1 MERKSLYDELRHK
14 GYTRREFLKFCG
26 IMSALLGLQ
35 TSGMAQ
41 VVDALQRKPRKPVLW
56 YHFQECTCC
65 SESFLRASH
74 PLVSQILMEMISLE
88 YSDTLMAAAGEQAEA
103 LREKAMRENYGNY
116 VMVVEGAIPLGSP
129 GYCTIAGRDART
141 IFEEGAAG
149 AEAIIAWGNCA
160 SSGCIQHAHPNPTHA
175 ESVGKIFSGKPII
188 NVQGCPPIADVMAGV
203 ITYMLTFDRLPE
215 LDNAGRPKVFYGRR
229 IHDTCYR
236 RPAYDAGL
244 FVQSFDDENARKGYC
259 LYYMGCKGP
268 NTFNSCAVI
277 KWNDSV
283 SYPIQSGHGCI
294 GCSEANFWDYG
305 PLYSHIP
312 HVHGIGIEATADKIG
327 AGLSA
332 VAIGGILAHAV
343 ATNIQKRNLIKNRT
357 DDLSLNREVHREN
370 ESELDREEKEID
382 ASLATL
388 EDDKNDNPQSL

>member
-175 ESVGKIFSGKPII
+175 ESV
-188 NVQGCPPIADVMAGV
+188 
-203 ITYMLTFDRLPE
+203 T
-215 LDNAGRPKVFYGRR
+215 FYGRR